1 MLVTFAWMVKQRDK
15 INKSLMVMLF
25 IQILLES
32 CANASYHTSILN
44 SYLTEDNFVQLA
56 PSPNHRLQLQAKNQD
71 QTHSQQPSTTDSRFV
86 LQTRLISIVSK
97 PIKVVVVVVVIV
109 FAKNILIKN
118 NPCPKTFRLK
128 SVGSKK
134 IDQIKLGPI
143 KF

>member
-71 QTHSQQPSTTDSRFV
+71 QTHSQQPSTTDSRIV
-86 LQTRLISIVSK
+86 LQTSLISVLSK
-97 PIKVVVVVVVIV
+97 PIQVVVVVVVIIVLV
-109 FAKNILIKN
+109 FVTKNQ
-118 NPCPKTFRLK
+118 
-128 SVGSKK
+128 V
-134 IDQIKLGPI
+134 QIKS
-143 KF
+143 KFYPFSTINTLLKNVKDF